1 MRAEKRSII
10 LGHYNNLAAEI
21 RDGLREGDQVMLH
34 PSDRVG
40 EGTRI
45 VECGQED
52 F

>member
-1 MRAEKRSII
+1 VRAEKRSII

-21 RDGLREGDQVMLH
+21 RDGLREGDQVVFH
-34 PSDRVG
+34 PSGWVG

-45 VECGQED
+45 VERGQED